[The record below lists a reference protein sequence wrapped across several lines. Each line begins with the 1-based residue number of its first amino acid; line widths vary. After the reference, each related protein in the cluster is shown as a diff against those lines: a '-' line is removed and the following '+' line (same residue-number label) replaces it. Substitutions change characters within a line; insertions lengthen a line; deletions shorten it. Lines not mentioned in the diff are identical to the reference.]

1 MKLKVEKI
9 MPKTKSD
16 DHKKRKQKREKRTR
30 VNGKRSWMALPWQTT
45 KSDFKTVSFPRL
57 IVGDD
62 DDFGEVKWVIVLAG
76 RWKVRDLFDASEWK
90 CEDERHW

>member
-30 VNGKRSWMALPWQTT
+30 VNGKRS
-45 KSDFKTVSFPRL
+45 
-57 IVGDD
+57 
-62 DDFGEVKWVIVLAG
+62 
-76 RWKVRDLFDASEWK
+76 
-90 CEDERHW
+90 